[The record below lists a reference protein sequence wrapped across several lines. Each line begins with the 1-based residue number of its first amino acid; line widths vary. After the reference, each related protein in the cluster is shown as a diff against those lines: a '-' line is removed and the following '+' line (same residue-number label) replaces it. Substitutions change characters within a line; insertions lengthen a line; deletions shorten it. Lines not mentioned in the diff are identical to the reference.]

1 MNNRE
6 KEKYRKKI
14 AQKDCLMDRENER
27 ERKNY
32 KNLVS
37 MNPKLNVSNE
47 EIIIIVMTNK
57 S

>member
-6 KEKYRKKI
+6 KENYRQKI
-14 AQKDCLMDRENER
+14 AQKIRWWTEKKKER
-27 ERKNY
+27 EKNY
-32 KNLVS
+32 KNLAN
-37 MNPKLNVSNE
+37 MNPKLNNSNE

>member
-1 MNNRE
+1 
-6 KEKYRKKI
+6 
-14 AQKDCLMDRENER
+14 MDREKER

-37 MNPKLNVSNE
+37 MNPKLNVSYE